1 MFDPGGEEHRLQ
13 LATLLGDLSCNE
25 DGGPYVARAM
35 VRLRLAALGEQLD
48 RVRDRMK
55 AARKNPE
62 TCPGVAGFTED
73 DWRVLEA
80 IRPAHP

>member
-1 MFDPGGEEHRLQ
+1 
-13 LATLLGDLSCNE
+13 
-25 DGGPYVARAM
+25 
-35 VRLRLAALGEQLD
+35 LD